1 MKVNVDKSHLL
12 VSGNVR
18 ATAKNNSNYIEF
30 EKEQMLLDITIDS
43 KYTFKNYIND
53 ICKRASE
60 ILNALARVA
69 PYMKRRIM
77 IIRKEE

>member
-1 MKVNVDKSHLL
+1 MKVNVDKSHFL

-18 ATAKNNSNYIEF
+18 ATAKNNSNYTEF